1 MTALYYED
9 ELVGR
14 SRGPSVV
21 IWAIAATLAI
31 FIIWAAFAWV
41 DEIVRAPGQVVSS
54 SRPQIIQNL
63 EGGILAELNVAEGD
77 IVEDGQI
84 LARLYGTQYQA
95 TVDEL
100 DDQIAALEIRR
111 LRLEAEMA
119 GKAEFDLPPDLEAR
133 VPAIA
138 ASERALLSARLTEY
152 RARVEG
158 TEAVAE
164 QTAKEL
170 ELIQRMFDREIAPLI
185 ELTRAK
191 KAHSDAKNKLSEAIT
206 TTKKERATD

>member
-1 MTALYYED
+1 MTALDYED

-77 IVEDGQI
+77 IVEEGQI

-100 DDQIAALEIRR
+100 DDQIAALDIRR
-111 LRLEAEMA
+111 LRLEAEME
-119 GKAEFDLPPDLEAR
+119 GKAEFDLPPISKPVCPLLRHLNAR
-133 VPAIA
+133 SCRPA
-138 ASERALLSARLTEY
+138 
-152 RARVEG
+152 
-158 TEAVAE
+158 
-164 QTAKEL
+164 
-170 ELIQRMFDREIAPLI
+170 
-185 ELTRAK
+185 
-191 KAHSDAKNKLSEAIT
+191 
-206 TTKKERATD
+206 